1 MGLMIDYFME
11 YGFDI
16 RAQIPFS
23 FPLNL
28 KKCRNIN
35 ERLDIQAHNL
45 PKKVSIANIK
55 VRLDIQIPHFA

>member
-1 MGLMIDYFME
+1 ME

-23 FPLNL
+23 FPLIL

-45 PKKVSIANIK
+45 PKKVSI
-55 VRLDIQIPHFA
+55 DIEHKGTIRYSVPHFA